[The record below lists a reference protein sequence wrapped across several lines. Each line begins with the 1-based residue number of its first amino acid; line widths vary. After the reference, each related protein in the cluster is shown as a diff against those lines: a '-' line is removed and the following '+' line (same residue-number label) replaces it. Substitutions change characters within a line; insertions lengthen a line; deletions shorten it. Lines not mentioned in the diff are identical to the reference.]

1 MADASQWESMGRV
14 LSSYILLVF
23 DALVGM
29 VPMGISHLGKRDS
42 EDDVPWAGIG
52 TSLVEDLCC
61 M

>member
-1 MADASQWESMGRV
+1 MGRV